1 MKHRKKIG
9 AAAVAAG
16 GLTGGAILT
25 LAPQTTPAKPAVKSS
40 VTTKGLNA
48 IDKAFLKGVNGANLS
63 EIAYNPI
70 VQKRAS
76 SKSVREFALKMVAD
90 HSKANKELV
99 KLAASKDVKLPH
111 KIPDEEQAVI
121 DRLGQETGSQFDKA
135 YQHEMIRDHTAD
147 IGEFEREISL
157 GRDAAVKAWAT
168 KTLPVLK
175 MHLEMAKK
183 MTNGDMMAGM

>member
-1 MKHRKKIG
+1 MKHRKKVG
-9 AAAVAAG
+9 AAAVVVG
-16 GLTGGAILT
+16 VLTGMATLT
-25 LAPQTTPAKPAVKSS
+25 FAPQIAPAKPATKSS
-40 VTTKGLNA
+40 MTMNGLNA
-48 IDKAFLKGVNGANLS
+48 IDKAFLKEVNGANLS
-63 EIAYNPI
+63 EIAYNPT

-76 SKSVREFALKMVAD
+76 SKNVREFALKMVAD
-90 HSKANKELV
+90 HGKANKELV
-99 KLAASKDVKLPH
+99 KLAASKGVKLPY

-121 DRLGQETGSQFDKA
+121 DRLGQENGSQFDKA

-157 GRDAAVKAWAT
+157 GRDASIKAWAM
-168 KTLPVLK
+168 KNLPVLK